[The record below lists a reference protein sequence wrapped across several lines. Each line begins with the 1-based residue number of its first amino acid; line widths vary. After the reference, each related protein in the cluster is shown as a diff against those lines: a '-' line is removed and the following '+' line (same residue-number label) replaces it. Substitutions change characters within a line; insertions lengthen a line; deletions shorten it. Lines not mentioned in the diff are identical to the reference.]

1 MASGGDPALNRH
13 HPQSFGGQL
22 PTFEA
27 AARAFHAE
35 NMPTW
40 RNAKHAAQVLSTLA
54 TYAFLRIG
62 PLPVD
67 EVTEAQVRSVLIAI
81 WLEKLKTARRLRRR
95 INAVMDWTPRTD
107 GRLGGILRK
116 RRMNGRGGPAA
127 FAPATRT
134 HIASIMFWSVGRQND
149 PRRPAKP
156 AHANARDVGCQRQY
170 PRRRWDGL
178 SAHEGLPPTANQFQ
192 FET

>member
-1 MASGGDPALNRH
+1 MAQR
-13 HPQSFGGQL
+13 Q
-22 PTFEA
+22 
-27 AARAFHAE
+27 ARGSDS
-35 NMPTW
+35 
-40 RNAKHAAQVLSTLA
+40 LTLA
-54 TYAFLRIG
+54 TYAFRTG

-81 WLEKLKTARRLRRR
+81 WLEKPKTARRLRRR

-134 HIASIMFWSVGRQND
+134 HIASIMFWSVGRRND

-178 SAHEGLPPTANQFQ
+178 SARTPSAPMGQIEQVGDGGFLVHRREQKRTKMKQKSMTNKDPAEKAVRDSPQDAA
-192 FET
+192 